1 MAEVKT
7 PAQTPVCPESVNK
20 LTASN
25 LGPQRTANPSLPFV
39 SIVTPVHNEAEHLA
53 ECIESVLAQT
63 YQNWDYTIV
72 DNCSTDGSTE
82 IANRYAEKDRRIRVS
97 RNHELLPIIRNHNA
111 ALRRI
116 SDSSKYCKIVFADD
130 FIFPECIDRMVAVA
144 EDHPSVGIVSAYSL
158 VGEEIKCVG
167 LPYQTTAANGREVC
181 RKHWLERRY
190 LWGSAN
196 TLLYRSDLVRKY
208 DPFYNEENIHADD
221 EVCFLLLKTCDF
233 GFVHQ
238 VLTFTRVRKDSMTTL
253 SSDMHT
259 ECASTLH
266 NLITHGSSF
275 LAPEELKSRIEQHLT
290 LYYRALGKNLLLGRD
305 KSFWNYHKQMLTQVD
320 GGFNRMRVVGGAIT
334 VLGSAALNIKDTLG
348 KLRKT
353 REKPSSTQ
361 RNAELYER
369 VPPDQTG

>member
-190 LWGSAN
+190 LWGS
-196 TLLYRSDLVRKY
+196 
-208 DPFYNEENIHADD
+208 
-221 EVCFLLLKTCDF
+221 
-233 GFVHQ
+233 
-238 VLTFTRVRKDSMTTL
+238 
-253 SSDMHT
+253 
-259 ECASTLH
+259 
-266 NLITHGSSF
+266 
-275 LAPEELKSRIEQHLT
+275 
-290 LYYRALGKNLLLGRD
+290 
-305 KSFWNYHKQMLTQVD
+305 
-320 GGFNRMRVVGGAIT
+320 
-334 VLGSAALNIKDTLG
+334 
-348 KLRKT
+348 
-353 REKPSSTQ
+353 
-361 RNAELYER
+361 
-369 VPPDQTG
+369 